1 MRLEGLRV
9 DVCPYEVTLERF
21 SFLGIVIEDYLK
33 MDMPFSP
40 GLLRVVRVFRLGR
53 LLRFFEGAKGVR
65 RLLFAL
71 VKSLPGLVNIAM
83 LLFLIIFIYSII
95 GMSLFGYVKK
105 WNGVT
110 EVVNFETFGNSMLL
124 LFRIGTA
131 AGWNTILDPIMQEPG
146 RPPYCDPDKKPGG
159 MAGDCGIPWLAVIY
173 FVSYITLL
181 FLIIVNMYI
190 AVILENFNEAQS
202 QDEIGLTDD
211 DFETY
216 IQVWENYDTLATHFI
231 NYKQL
236 GDLLDDLDPPLRI
249 PKPNISEYEKLDV
262 PLRQG
267 NKIYCLDLLQALV
280 RRVLG
285 NMEGFEE
292 EEMTDMVQRLEER
305 FSKKDVKNMGEEKVS
320 NVIEQFRAESVAA
333 QRIQKAFRVYQL
345 QRKVKDGSKTKFHKY
360 EMYYDKADKDVWEEK
375 QLEDGG
381 PATPTEQASLERVIG
396 MLWYNQE
403 KRMED
408 QRVEIADESK
418 EGKEDKEV
426 ETRRGSNHLQV
437 PANIPPGSQQS
448 TNC

>member
-1 MRLEGLRV
+1 MVTERLQKQV
-9 DVCPYEVTLERF
+9 FIFIFCVSIV
-21 SFLGIVIEDYLK
+21 GIIVEDYLK
-33 MDMPFSP
+33 MPMPFSP

-53 LLRFFEGAKGVR
+53 LLRFFESAKGIR

-105 WNGVT
+105 WNGIT

-131 AGWNTILDPIMQEPG
+131 AGWNTILDPIMLEQG
-146 RPPYCDPDKKPGG
+146 RPPYCDANKEPGG
-159 MAGDCGIPWLAVIY
+159 MNGDCGIPWLAVIY

-211 DFETY
+211 DFETF
-216 IQVWENYDTLATHFI
+216 IQVWENYDSTATHYI
-231 NYKQL
+231 QYKQL
-236 GDLLDDLDPPLRI
+236 SDLLDDLDPPLRI
-249 PKPNISEYEKLDV
+249 PKPNVEVFEKLDV

-267 NKIYCLDLLQALV
+267 NKIYCLDLLQVLV

-292 EEMTDMVQRLEER
+292 EDMTDLVQRLEER
-305 FSKKDVKNMGEEKVS
+305 FSKKDAKNKDEEKVS
-320 NVIEQFRAESVAA
+320 NVIEHFRTENLAA
-333 QRIQKAFRVYQL
+333 ARIQRAFRVYQL
-345 QRKVKDGSKTKFHKY
+345 QRKVKDVSNTKFHKY
-360 EMYYDKADKDVWEEK
+360 ETYYDKADKDVWEEK
-375 QLEDGG
+375 QLEDG
-381 PATPTEQASLERVIG
+381 ATGTPSEQANLERVIG
-396 MLWYNQE
+396 MLWYNQG
-403 KRMED
+403 KRLDD
-408 QRVEIADESK
+408 QRIEMANESM
-418 EGKEDKEV
+418 EGEAEN
-426 ETRRGSNHLQV
+426 ENENEARRGSNHLQV
-437 PANIPPGSQQS
+437 PVNLPPGAQHS